1 MRGGILVNQI
11 RTAQVKQ
18 VLVSRLQV
26 TTLKQNKKLRLSENQ
41 PNLNVD
47 LDTDKIK
54 VLRSDNTQCGQME
67 KKGMI
72 IKKGVFLG

>member
-54 VLRSDNTQCGQME
+54 VLRSDNTSAS
-67 KKGMI
+67 
-72 IKKGVFLG
+72 

>member
-1 MRGGILVNQI
+1 MRGGILVNQN

-26 TTLKQNKKLRLSENQ
+26 TTLEQNKKLRLSENQ

-54 VLRSDNTQCGQME
+54 VLRSDNTSAS
-67 KKGMI
+67 
-72 IKKGVFLG
+72 